1 MLTSE
6 RSEQKGELVQEYVR
20 TKWSRAGSAD
30 RAEAIG
36 QRLGSAL
43 RSRID
48 ALGTDGEKLLEVV
61 PASIIQK
68 LEELERQAA
77 IEDQGMLKRGCE
89 RYPDAESMRSRTP
102 IRNSRFSRS
111 SKHGGRG
118 R

>member
-20 TKWSRAGSAD
+20 TKWSMAGSAD
-30 RAEAIG
+30 KAEAIG
-36 QRLGSAL
+36 HRLGSAL

-48 ALGTDGEKLLEVV
+48 ALGTDGEKLLQVV

-77 IEDQGMLKRGCE
+77 IEDQGMLKRVCE
-89 RYPDAESMRSRTP
+89 RYPGAEAMRTKTP
-102 IRNSRFSRS
+102 IRNSHSSLS
-111 SKHGGRG
+111 SKHGR
-118 R
+118 RRR

>member
-6 RSEQKGELVQEYVR
+6 RREQKGELIQEYVR

-30 RAEAIG
+30 RAEALG

-77 IEDQGMLKRGCE
+77 LEDQGMLKRASE
-89 RYPDAESMRSRTP
+89 RYPSAEPTWTKTP
-102 IRNSRFSRS
+102 VRNSRSSRS
-111 SKHGGRG
+111 NKHGRPGR
-118 R
+118 